1 MWQHPLDE
9 ATGERSGVNVVL
21 QPSGGLVDCVVPRL
35 LVPTVPC
42 FHAKLLSGEA
52 TRSLEMRPTDPVL
65 LEKREIAS
73 CSSLN
78 LQVALQISFLT

>member
-1 MWQHPLDE
+1 MVTASPHVASRGTCSMYHRYCCPSCDESMWQHPLDE

-52 TRSLEMRPTDPVL
+52 TRS
-65 LEKREIAS
+65 
-73 CSSLN
+73 
-78 LQVALQISFLT
+78 